1 MTASSRRQGTLI
13 VLSGASGV
21 GKSTVI
27 SQLLQQRP
35 DLYFSVS
42 FTTRQPRP
50 GEEDG
55 VNYHFVKREDFEGM
69 IGRDEFL
76 EYAEYVG
83 SYYGTSQ
90 KIIHEKLDQG
100 IDVLLDIEVQGAET
114 VKRRCPEAVLVFL
127 MPPSFEE
134 LSHRLHGRGTDS
146 EEVIAGRLER
156 ARREFQEVPRYDYIV
171 INDEVGHAVEEITA
185 ILTAEGCRTHKRLYL
200 TKGV

>member
-1 MTASSRRQGTLI
+1 MTGTRKGKGTLI

-27 SQLLQQRP
+27 SQLLQQRS

-50 GEEDG
+50 GEKDG

-90 KIIHEKLDQG
+90 KIIYEKLDQG
-100 IDVLLDIEVQGAET
+100 IDVLLDIEVQGAAK
-114 VKRRCPEAVLVFL
+114 VKERCPEAVLVFL
-127 MPPSFEE
+127 IPPSFQE

-156 ARREFQEVPRYDYIV
+156 ARREFQEAPLYEYIV
-171 INDEVGHAVEEITA
+171 INDEVAHAVEELTA
-185 ILTAEGCRTHKRLYL
+185 ILTAEGCRAEKRLYL

>member
-1 MTASSRRQGTLI
+1 MMPSEKQQGTLI

-27 SQLLQQRP
+27 SQLLRQRP

-42 FTTRQPRP
+42 FTTRKPRP
-50 GEEDG
+50 GEENG
-55 VNYHFVKREDFEGM
+55 VNYHFVEREDFEEM

-90 KIIHEKLDQG
+90 KIIREKLEQG
-100 IDVLLDIEVQGAET
+100 VDVLLDIEVQGAAK
-114 VKRRCPEAVLVFL
+114 VKQRRPEAVLVFL
-127 MPPSFEE
+127 IPPSFAE
-134 LSHRLHGRGTDS
+134 LSHRLRGRGTDS
-146 EEVIAGRLER
+146 EEVIAGRLAQ
-156 ARREFQEVPRYDYIV
+156 ARREFQEASLYDYIV
-171 INDEVGHAVEEITA
+171 VNDEVSHAVEELTA
-185 ILTAEGCRTHKRLYL
+185 ILTAEGCRTEKRLYL

>member
-1 MTASSRRQGTLI
+1 MTKKQGSLI

-27 SQLLQQRP
+27 AQLLQERP

-50 GEEDG
+50 QEVDG
-55 VNYHFVKREDFEGM
+55 VNYHFVDRADFESM
-69 IGRDEFL
+69 IARDEFL

-90 KIIHEKLDQG
+90 KIITEKLDAG
-100 IDVLLDIEVQGAET
+100 IDVLLDIEVQGAAK
-114 VKRRCPEAVLVFL
+114 VKERCPQAVLVFL
-127 MPPSFEE
+127 IPPSFAE
-134 LSHRLHGRGTDS
+134 LSNRLRGRGTDS

-156 ARREFQEVPRYDYIV
+156 ARREFQEAPLYDYIV
-171 INDEVGHAVEEITA
+171 VNDQVNHAVEELTA
-185 ILTAEGCRTHKRLYL
+185 ILTAESCRRDKRLYL
-200 TKGV
+200 TEGV